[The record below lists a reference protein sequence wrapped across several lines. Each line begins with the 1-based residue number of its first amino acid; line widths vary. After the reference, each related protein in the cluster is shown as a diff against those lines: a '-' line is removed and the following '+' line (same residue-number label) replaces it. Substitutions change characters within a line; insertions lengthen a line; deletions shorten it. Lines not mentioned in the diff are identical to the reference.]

1 MGIAAAIG
9 GFAEGAAKGIKLRSD
24 LDDAEQRRGLMKIQA
39 EGAQLQNAAAR
50 GQLDREEERK
60 RLREESVEIAKAY
73 ATGEGAEKYGFVLDE
88 DEFGY
93 KKYNPNNSQ
102 NVRRNY
108 ELNKD
113 LTRRRAIAF
122 DRNPDADVSAL
133 EDLQKKRYQERLN
146 QALVL
151 SDQGDWAG
159 FDRAMRSVY
168 NDFEDGRQFTGSKRS
183 EDGKNVTLY
192 FTDEKTGQPG
202 EYTVSKDNL
211 ANIARLGLNLNDTL
225 THKLKTRE
233 QDRADALANS
243 TIDFQS
249 AQKSLVT
256 AQAGLVGAQAAQLPK
271 EFDLRV
277 KELNAKIDYMKGM
290 VANGAKTAQ
299 AAADR
304 ATADKVTADVAKIQQ
319 SVNFATGRVIDL
331 MNVKKPP
338 GDLADPKE
346 KQEFVDRLHIAGV
359 ATSMLTQSAIATNGR
374 TVMDAGEAVRLARF
388 GDDAL
393 KPENIERTMSRFGNT
408 LREEAPGFFTIQ
420 YGGYRVPLSRAEGL
434 EGPLRQ
440 AIERQSQPPAAPRA
454 GVTAPPAS
462 QITPIQTRPG
472 IQTPPARLPNDFMF
486 AQPPR

>member
-1 MGIAAAIG
+1 V
-9 GFAEGAAKGIKLRSD
+9 
-24 LDDAEQRRGLMKIQA
+24 RR
-39 EGAQLQNAAAR
+39 E
-50 GQLDREEERK
+50 DRE
-60 RLREESVEIAKAY
+60 
-73 ATGEGAEKYGFVLDE
+73 
-88 DEFGY
+88 
-93 KKYNPNNSQ
+93 
-102 NVRRNY
+102 
-108 ELNKD
+108 
-113 LTRRRAIAF
+113 
-122 DRNPDADVSAL
+122 
-133 EDLQKKRYQERLN
+133 
-146 QALVL
+146 
-151 SDQGDWAG
+151 
-159 FDRAMRSVY
+159 
-168 NDFEDGRQFTGSKRS
+168 
-183 EDGKNVTLY
+183 
-192 FTDEKTGQPG
+192 
-202 EYTVSKDNL
+202 
-211 ANIARLGLNLNDTL
+211 
-225 THKLKTRE
+225 
-233 QDRADALANS
+233 DALANS

-256 AQAGLVGAQAAQLPK
+256 AQASLVGAQAAQLPK

-277 KELNAKIDYMKGM
+277 KELNAKIAYMKGM

-346 KQEFVDRLHIAGV
+346 KQEFVDRLYIAGV

-472 IQTPPARLPNDFMF
+472 MQNTPARLPNDFLF